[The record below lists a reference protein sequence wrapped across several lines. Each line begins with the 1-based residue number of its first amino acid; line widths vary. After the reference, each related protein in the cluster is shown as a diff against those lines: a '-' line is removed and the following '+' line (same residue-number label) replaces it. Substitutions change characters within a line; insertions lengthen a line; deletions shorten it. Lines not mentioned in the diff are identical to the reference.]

1 LLVLGIVLAVG
12 IMTAD
17 NELITHDRLMDDI
30 GMNLSALK
38 HFRFWAI
45 PAATFVQASPGVAW
59 TMLLLVGLPMIALEF
74 LAGSWR
80 ALVTFLLCDW
90 LTAPVTV
97 VILWVLSNLGDA
109 NAGRFLT
116 DPDTG
121 SSAAA
126 HGVIA
131 AAIMMLPAK
140 LAAIGMTILVGIT
153 IIALSF
159 FRLDTSLAHFLGI
172 VVGAVFGAI
181 WKRQIR
187 REPAYHVT

>member
-12 IMTAD
+12 FMTAS
-17 NELITHDRLMDDI
+17 NEVISHDRLMDDV

-38 HFRFWAI
+38 HFRLWTV
-45 PAATFVQASPGVAW
+45 PAATFVQSSPGVGW

-80 ALVTFLLCDW
+80 ALITFLLCDW
-90 LTAPVTV
+90 LTAPLTV
-97 VILWVLSNLGDA
+97 LILWGLSYLGNADA
-109 NAGRFLT
+109 SQFLM

-126 HGVIA
+126 HGVLA
-131 AAIMMLPAK
+131 AAIMMLPPK
-140 LAAIGMTILVGIT
+140 LAAIGMAILIGIT
-153 IIALSF
+153 IIAISF

-172 VVGAVFGAI
+172 VVGAGFGAI
-181 WKRQIR
+181 WSRQVR

>member
-1 LLVLGIVLAVG
+1 LLVLGIVLAIG
-12 IMTAD
+12 ILTAN

-38 HFRFWAI
+38 HLRLWTVPF
-45 PAATFVQASPGVAW
+45 ATFVQASPGVAW

-74 LAGSWR
+74 MAGSWR
-80 ALVTFLLCDW
+80 ALVTFILSDW
-90 LTAPVTV
+90 LTAPLTV
-97 VILWVLSNLGDA
+97 LILWALSTLGNADA
-109 NAGRFLT
+109 SRFLM

-140 LAAIGMTILVGIT
+140 LAAIGMTILVVIT

-172 VVGAVFGAI
+172 VVGAVLGAI
-181 WKRQIR
+181 WNRQLR
-187 REPAYHVT
+187 REPAYHDT

>member
-1 LLVLGIVLAVG
+1 VLGIVLAVG
-12 IMTAD
+12 IMTSD

-30 GMNLSALK
+30 GMNWSSLK
-38 HFRFWAI
+38 HFRFWTV
-45 PAATFVQASPGVAW
+45 PVATFVQASPGVAW

-80 ALVTFLLCDW
+80 ALVTFVLCDW

-97 VILWVLSNLGDA
+97 LILWVLSNLGDA

-172 VVGAVFGAI
+172 VVGAGLGAI
-181 WKRQIR
+181 WSRQLR

>member
-1 LLVLGIVLAVG
+1 MAVIAEPIAKPVSRFNFFLDRREVLEMFLVAP
-12 IMTAD
+12 
-17 NELITHDRLMDDI
+17 
-30 GMNLSALK
+30 
-38 HFRFWAI
+38 AI
-45 PAATFVQASPGVAW
+45 IYV
-59 TMLLLVGLPMIALEF
+59 LLLVGLPMIALEF

-97 VILWVLSNLGDA
+97 VILWILSNLGDA
-109 NAGRFLT
+109 NAGRFLM